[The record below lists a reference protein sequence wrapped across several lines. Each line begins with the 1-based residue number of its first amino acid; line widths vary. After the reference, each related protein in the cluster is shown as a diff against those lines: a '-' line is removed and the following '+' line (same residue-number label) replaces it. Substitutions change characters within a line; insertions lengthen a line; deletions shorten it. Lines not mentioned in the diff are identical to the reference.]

1 MKKQEIE
8 RRIEN
13 VKSDLEWIGTK
24 KSFLDSLGKVKKDEK
39 EYKEGERWRDVG
51 GHLDATYFYNKKE
64 AGRYFAETKKEWKNE
79 LKNLKKLL

>member
-24 KSFLDSLGKVKKDEK
+24 KTFLDKLRKVEESEDK
-39 EYKEGERWRDVG
+39 YKEGERWKAAG
-51 GHLDATYFYNKKE
+51 GHFDTTYFYTKNE
-64 AGRYFAETKKEWKNE
+64 AGRMFSETKKEWKNE